1 MIIPILKILQ
11 FTLKLKS
18 WFWKKKDNEY
28 FNSFIWYIYILQ
40 AKNRIKEALEDEYKG
55 FVDSKLQMYDKEQ
68 MKRMINCAAICV
80 YNRPQFRPSIKKVK
94 KKKNCLNIML
104 NCKIVLNSICYWLC
118 EIIQNL
124 KDWLI
129 IFSPYLFMPWRL
141 F

>member
-1 MIIPILKILQ
+1 MKILQ

-80 YNRPQFRPSIKKVK
+80 YNRPQFTH
-94 KKKNCLNIML
+94 
-104 NCKIVLNSICYWLC
+104 
-118 EIIQNL
+118 QL
-124 KDWLI
+124 K
-129 IFSPYLFMPWRL
+129 R
-141 F
+141 